1 MAIGAIGSF
10 HFRARCGLV
19 RIRLFPA
26 GRTMATPAA
35 HDNRDATERRASPAI
50 AAGPV
55 TGGAIELAFE
65 DGVVLIRDA
74 NTTIGYCRHTADGDI
89 EYIFVH
95 PAHRRRGHGRRLLAE
110 VERRT
115 GRRGGPLPPI
125 SPLGLG
131 LFGRAANAPLDS
143 TDETTSSR

>member
-1 MAIGAIGSF
+1 MSSPELSSAST
-10 HFRARCGLV
+10 
-19 RIRLFPA
+19 A
-26 GRTMATPAA
+26 GVDFEVIAT
-35 HDNRDATERRASPAI
+35 
-50 AAGPV
+50 
-55 TGGAIELAFE
+55 

-115 GRRGGPLPPI
+115 GRRGAPLAPI
-125 SPLGLG
+125 SPLGQR
-131 LFGRAANAPLDS
+131 FFRPAVHEPITS
-143 TDETTSSR
+143 TDETRSSR